1 MHQVLQTSRPQH
13 SPAPLRRR
21 LHGSSR
27 FAVEGDSVRLV
38 AGLDDGEDD

>member
-1 MHQVLQTSRPQH
+1 M
-13 SPAPLRRR
+13 RRR

-27 FAVEGDSVRLV
+27 FAVEGETVRLV